1 MSLVRRLRG
10 SPAGFLAVNAVILLV
25 LYFGLVEP
33 IRVLLAEGEAGLA
46 ERRETLARYQAVT
59 AQATAIADYAK
70 RVTQDNE
77 LGEFLA
83 GDNDGL
89 VAANLQAR
97 LKAAADEAKV
107 NVRSLQMLPSKT
119 LDSATL
125 TGARLDVTGPLPA
138 IHALARALEGPI
150 PLLLVTDASLRRE
163 NSVWGSQEEKE
174 LIAAQF
180 DVFGAA
186 KPQAAGA
193 SPQP

>member
-1 MSLVRRLRG
+1 
-10 SPAGFLAVNAVILLV
+10 
-25 LYFGLVEP
+25 
-33 IRVLLAEGEAGLA
+33 
-46 ERRETLARYQAVT
+46 VT

-119 LDSATL
+119 MDGATL